1 MPVLNRV
8 AEYGDELVAWRRDLH
23 AHPEL
28 AYEEH
33 RTAAFVAE
41 KLRSFGVDEVHTGIG
56 GTGVVG
62 VLRAGRGERS
72 IALRAD
78 MDALPIGEETG
89 LPWASRHAGRMHACG
104 HDGHT
109 TMLLGAARYL
119 AETRR
124 FDGTVY
130 LIFQP
135 AEEGLAGAKAMLD
148 DGLLER
154 FPAERVF
161 GMHNWPW
168 LEAGRF
174 AVHEGPVMAASDE
187 FRIRLR
193 GKGCHAA
200 MPHLG
205 RDPIV
210 AGAALVQALQT
221 LVSREADPLEA
232 LVVSVTCFNAGD
244 AYNVI
249 PETADLVGTVRCF
262 RPELRDRTEERLEAV
277 TAAIAEAHGISAEVT
292 YRRGY
297 PATTNAPEEARLC
310 AEVAAEIAGAERV
323 VRDPPP
329 SMGAEDFAFML
340 ERRPGAYVW
349 LGQGGAEEGRLLHS
363 PHYDFNDEV
372 LPHGVSFWV
381 RLTERLLPADG
392 GKGTESTHSPAS

>member
-8 AEYGDELVAWRRDLH
+8 AEYGEELVAWRRDLH

-41 KLRSFGVDEVHTGIG
+41 KLRAFGVDEVHTGIG

-62 VLRAGRGERS
+62 VLRAGRSERS

-78 MDALPIGEETG
+78 MDALPIAEETG
-89 LPWASRHAGRMHACG
+89 LPWASRNRGTMHACG

-148 DGLLER
+148 DGLLDR

-168 LEAGRF
+168 LEPGRF

-187 FRIRLR
+187 FRIRLVGR
-193 GKGCHAA
+193 GCHAA

-297 PATTNAPEEARLC
+297 PATTNAREEAWLC

-340 ERRPGAYVW
+340 ERRPGAYV
-349 LGQGGAEEGRLLHS
+349 
-363 PHYDFNDEV
+363 
-372 LPHGVSFWV
+372 
-381 RLTERLLPADG
+381 
-392 GKGTESTHSPAS
+392 

>member
-41 KLRSFGVDEVHTGIG
+41 KLRAFGVDEVHTGIG

-62 VLRAGRGERS
+62 VLRAGRGDRS

-78 MDALPIGEETG
+78 MDALPINEETG

-135 AEEGLAGAKAMLD
+135 AEEGLSGAKAMLD

-154 FPAERVF
+154 FPAQRVF

-174 AVHEGPVMAASDE
+174 GVHEGPVMAASDE

-205 RDPIV
+205 RDPVV
-210 AGAALVQALQT
+210 AGAALVQALQG
-221 LVSREADPLEA
+221 LVSRETDPLEA

-262 RPELRDRTEERLEAV
+262 RPELRDRTEERLKAV
-277 TAAIAEAHGISAEVT
+277 TAGIAEAHGIAAEIT

-297 PATTNAPEEARLC
+297 PATTNAAEEARLC
-310 AEVAAEIAGAERV
+310 AEVAAEIAGGDAV

-329 SMGAEDFAFML
+329 SMGAEDFAFVL

-349 LGQGGAEEGRLLHS
+349 LGQGGAEEGRILHS
-363 PHYDFNDEV
+363 PHYDFNDEI
-372 LPHGVSFWV
+372 LPHGVSYWA
-381 RLTERLLPADG
+381 RLVERLLPAG
-392 GKGTESTHSPAS
+392 

>member
-1 MPVLNRV
+1 MPVLNRIN
-8 AEYGDELVAWRRDLH
+8 EFHDELVAWRRDLH

-28 AYEEH
+28 AYEER
-33 RTAAFVAE
+33 RTAAFVAG
-41 KLRSFGVDEVHTGIG
+41 KLRAFGVDEVHEGIG

-62 VLRAGRGERS
+62 VVRAGGSGRS

-78 MDALPIGEETG
+78 MDALPISEETG
-89 LPWASRHAGRMHACG
+89 LPWASKTPGRMHACG

-135 AEEGLAGAKAMLD
+135 AEEGLAGAKAMLE
-148 DGLLER
+148 DGLLDR
-154 FPAERVF
+154 FPFERVF
-161 GMHNWPW
+161 GLHNWPW
-168 LEAGRF
+168 TEPGRF
-174 AVHEGPVMAASDE
+174 GVHGGAVMAASDE
-187 FRIRLR
+187 FRIRIEGR
-193 GKGCHAA
+193 GCHAA

-205 RDPIV
+205 RDPIL
-210 AGAALVQALQT
+210 AGSALVQALQS
-221 LVSREADPLEA
+221 LVARETDPLEA

-249 PETADLVGTVRCF
+249 PRTAELVGTVRCF
-262 RPELRDRTEERLEAV
+262 RPDLRERAEERLRVVARNVAAAFGVEAD
-277 TAAIAEAHGISAEVT
+277 IA

-297 PATTNAPEEARLC
+297 PATVNDPELAAVC
-310 AEVAAEIAGAERV
+310 AEVAAEIVGEEGIL
-323 VRDPPP
+323 RDPPP

-340 ERRPGAYVW
+340 EQRPGAYLW

-363 PHYDFNDEV
+363 PFYDFNDEV
-372 LPHGVSFWV
+372 LPHGVSYWA
-381 RLTERLLPADG
+381 RLVERLLPAG
-392 GKGTESTHSPAS
+392 G

>member
-349 LGQGGAEEGRLLHS
+349 LGQGGADEGRLLHS

-381 RLTERLLPADG
+381 RLTERLLPAG
-392 GKGTESTHSPAS
+392 